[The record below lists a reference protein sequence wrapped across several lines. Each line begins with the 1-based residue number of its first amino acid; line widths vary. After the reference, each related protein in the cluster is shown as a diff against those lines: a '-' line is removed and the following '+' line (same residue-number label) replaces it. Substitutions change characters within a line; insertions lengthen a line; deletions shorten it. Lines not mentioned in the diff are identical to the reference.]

1 MQEAEI
7 YFGDEWHSLTHGLG
21 LLYRDQKEELAAR
34 RHEIVALRGELVALR
49 GELEALRGE
58 LEAIRGADEVAVRDA
73 EIAERDAE
81 IAELKIHNLRLSEEL
96 SEALTSIRATRA
108 RLERAER
115 LAAALDEEAVAARS
129 EYRLDRDRAAARIV
143 CLHGQLVEH
152 GHVPNDEYDEADTVD
167 DVYRLKYAD
176 LKAEVDAVAEAIA
189 WHMKPHG
196 KRAKQ
201 MPRRP
206 AAARGSIAALWAVAE
221 TLATAVPAPV
231 AARAP
236 DAPVAPLAPVAPPVS
251 AKQKKRTVA
260 SMRAATQAAAKPAQ
274 PAQPAQAAAPASP
287 QPPLDMLRAIG
298 ETLNRLHEVTAITG
312 AAADYKGPLS
322 HRDRRAVIVATKLLL
337 QYSERAKNPDD
348 PSKCIPGV
356 LLATCPLAAVRVW
369 DMEDIKSGKGGKIA
383 REAIA
388 SLDDGSAQAAGK
400 YLLGLQA
407 FAGVIGGDTAMHS
420 VLLAERRTKNPI
432 TGAAI
437 SLLVS
442 ALGEGAPAPKHR
454 DAPAPNHRGAPAP
467 NHRGAPEPCRGE
479 GAPEPCRGKD
489 APKLGEDAPKLGEDA
504 PKLGEDAPKLG
515 EDAPKLG
522 KDAPKLGE
530 DAPKLR
536 DDADLLNCYVIARVK
551 CTGATVG

>member
-1 MQEAEI
+1 MIGRGPMGYQPPMQEVEI

-21 LLYRDQKEELAAR
+21 LLYREQKEELAAR
-34 RHEIVALRGELVALR
+34 RLELVDLR
-49 GELEALRGE
+49 GELEALRG
-58 LEAIRGADEVAVRDA
+58 ADVSSDEVAVRDA

-81 IAELKIHNLRLSEEL
+81 IAELKIYNLRLSEEL
-96 SEALTSIRATRA
+96 SEALTSLRATRA

-115 LAAALDEEAVAARS
+115 LAAEIHEEAVAARA
-129 EYRLDRDRAAARIV
+129 EYRLDRDHAAARIV

-152 GHVPNDEYDEADTVD
+152 GHVPNVEYDGADTAD
-167 DVYRLKYAD
+167 DVYRLKHAD
-176 LKAEVDAVAEAIA
+176 LKAAVDAVAEAFA

-196 KRAKQ
+196 RRAKH
-201 MPRRP
+201 MPRPP

-221 TLATAVPAPV
+221 TLATTVPPAPV
-231 AARAP
+231 AAEVP
-236 DAPVAPLAPVAPPVS
+236 PAPVAAEVPAADAPPVS

-274 PAQPAQAAAPASP
+274 AAAAPP

-298 ETLNRLHEVTAITG
+298 ETLNRLHEITAITG

-369 DMEDIKSGKGGKIA
+369 DMEEIKSGKGGKIA

-420 VLLAERRTKNPI
+420 VLLAKRRTKNPI

-442 ALGEGAPAPKHR
+442 ALGEGAPAPRHR
-454 DAPAPNHRGAPAP
+454 
-467 NHRGAPEPCRGE
+467 
-479 GAPEPCRGKD
+479 D
-489 APKLGEDAPKLGEDA
+489 APKLGEG
-504 PKLGEDAPKLG
+504 
-515 EDAPKLG
+515 
-522 KDAPKLGE
+522 APKLGE

-551 CTGATVG
+551 CTDATVG